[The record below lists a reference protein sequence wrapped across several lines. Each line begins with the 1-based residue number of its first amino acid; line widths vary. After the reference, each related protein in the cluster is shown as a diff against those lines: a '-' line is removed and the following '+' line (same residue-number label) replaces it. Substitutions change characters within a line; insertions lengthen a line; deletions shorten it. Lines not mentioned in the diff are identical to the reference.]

1 MPHDPELVAETR
13 GWFQRAATDLAAGLF
28 DLTAEPPLTADA
40 VFHAQQAAEKYLKG
54 FLVARGIDPP
64 KIHDLRALLLLCR
77 DHDTTLASLDNDCH
91 ALSQLG
97 WMSRYPDSPAEPT
110 EAEARRAL
118 DIAVR
123 VREEVRRREA
133 SAPQ

>member
-1 MPHDPELVAETR
+1 MNKRASRPEAWFEKAEHNLVMIRKAMVGEGVPWDMVT
-13 GWFQRAATDLAAGLF
+13 
-28 DLTAEPPLTADA
+28 
-40 VFHAQQAAEKYLKG
+40 FHAQQAAEKYLKG

-77 DHDTTLASLDNDCH
+77 DHDTTLASLDDDCH

-97 WMSRYPDSPAEPT
+97 WMSRYPDSPADPT

-133 SAPQ
+133 SAPNE